1 MHRVI
6 VVDRVTERAD
16 FLRQALG
23 REGHEVI
30 AVLSSSAE
38 LPGLI
43 DSPEPEFV
51 LAVTQSP
58 GRDTIEDIRLMMQR
72 RPCPVV
78 MYAGSRDP
86 VSIAR
91 ATDAGVSAYV
101 TGDIETKDVRCI
113 LDVASARFRQFR
125 AIRDELQEARQQ
137 LENRRLL
144 DRAKA
149 LLIKHHGLD
158 ESIVHRSLQQMAM
171 NQRISL
177 TDAARRVIAML
188 SALPEEKPKPQD

>member
-16 FLRQALG
+16 FLRQALE

-43 DSPEPEFV
+43 AFPEPEFV

>member
-38 LPGLI
+38 LPALI